1 MKPISAKFYDDPSHG
16 WYAVK
21 RSILATMGLLG
32 AITSFSYQKGDTVY
46 LEEDCDASA
55 FFARAK
61 SQGLTVVIKKGATT
75 NTGQYSSPIRS
86 YESFR
91 IA

>member
-1 MKPISAKFYDDPSHG
+1 MKPIPVKFYDDPSHG

-21 RSILATMGLLG
+21 RSILANMGLLG
-32 AITSFSYQKGDTVY
+32 AITSFSYQRGATVY

-61 SQGLTVVIKKGATT
+61 AQGLTVEVKEGATT
-75 NTGQYSSPIRS
+75 NNSSPIRS